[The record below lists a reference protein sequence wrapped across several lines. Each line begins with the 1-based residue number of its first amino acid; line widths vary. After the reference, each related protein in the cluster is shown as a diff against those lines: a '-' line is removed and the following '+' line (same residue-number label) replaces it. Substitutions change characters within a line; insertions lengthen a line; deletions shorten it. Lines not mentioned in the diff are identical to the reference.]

1 MGQWPTV
8 GVVLKGHVQAVDR
21 LQHQAVHLGPLIPAL
36 VQHAPGLDLAS
47 LENQIGQQDLDLIG
61 LRNLD
66 QIIPQGLDQIGQ
78 RDLDQI
84 GQRDLDQIGQRDLDQ
99 IILEGPNRQI
109 QNVLALSGP
118 RDLNPADQY
127 AHVRDQGRIILKS
140 RAQGIQVALNLR
152 GRGLDQDLD
161 LVHRLNAA
169 LSPNPTLMWKQNP
182 KMTQSKTTIINDK
195 LLTFLPLSS
204 SSSN

>member
-8 GVVLKGHVQAVDR
+8 GVVLKDHVQAVDR

-84 GQRDLDQIGQRDLDQ
+84 
-99 IILEGPNRQI
+99 ILEGPNRKI

-152 GRGLDQDLD
+152 GRCLDQDLD

>member
-8 GVVLKGHVQAVDR
+8 GVVLKDHVQAVDR

-84 GQRDLDQIGQRDLDQ
+84 GQRDLDQI
-99 IILEGPNRQI
+99 ILEGPNRQI
-109 QNVLALSGP
+109 QNFLALSGP

>member
-78 RDLDQI
+78 RDLDHFSGSATQSLKIKETTDPSCVFTQI
-84 GQRDLDQIGQRDLDQ
+84 STNSGYRWLYTS
-99 IILEGPNRQI
+99 ENRFT
-109 QNVLALSGP
+109 G
-118 RDLNPADQY
+118 
-127 AHVRDQGRIILKS
+127 
-140 RAQGIQVALNLR
+140 
-152 GRGLDQDLD
+152 
-161 LVHRLNAA
+161 LVHFH
-169 LSPNPTLMWKQNP
+169 QGGD
-182 KMTQSKTTIINDK
+182 TQIRTGYFI
-195 LLTFLPLSS
+195 
-204 SSSN
+204 

>member
-8 GVVLKGHVQAVDR
+8 GVVLKDHVQAVDR

-66 QIIPQGLDQIGQ
+66 QIIPQG
-78 RDLDQI
+78 LDQI

>member
-8 GVVLKGHVQAVDR
+8 GVVLKDHVQAVDR

-47 LENQIGQQDLDLIG
+47 LEN
-61 LRNLD
+61 
-66 QIIPQGLDQIGQ
+66 
-78 RDLDQI
+78 QI